1 MDNIKLTFS
10 ISDLSELTGISAHS
24 IRIWERRY
32 NLLEPV
38 RTDTNI
44 RRYTNDDLRKLLNIS
59 LLLKE
64 GVKISELANY
74 SDQQL
79 NARVNSMLSTVQ
91 DDQHAMN
98 ELKMAML
105 HFDTRKFEDVY
116 NRLTGSMS
124 FYDVFLQVMIPFLD
138 HIGSLW
144 QTNSISVAHE
154 HYVSNLLRQKLFF
167 QIEKLPKPDPKNQKL
182 YVLFL
187 PIHELHELGLL
198 FIHYVLLLNGHNSIY
213 LGPDVGLPSLEGI
226 PVDKPRVFVTYLTIT
241 PADELLPG
249 FFAEA
254 KQILLGP
261 QDQLHALGHRVCH
274 FKPAK
279 GSKNIFIYPSLKDY
293 LATNNTL
300 HLSK

>member
-1 MDNIKLTFS
+1 MDNIQISFS
-10 ISDLSELTGISAHS
+10 ISDLSELTGINAHS

-38 RTDTNI
+38 RTDSNI
-44 RRYTNDDLRKLLNIS
+44 RRYNNDDLRKLLNIS

-64 GVKISELANY
+64 GLKISELASY

-91 DDQHAMN
+91 DDKHAMN

-105 HFDTRKFEDVY
+105 SFDTRKFEDVY
-116 NRLTGSMS
+116 NRLSGSMS
-124 FYDVFLQVMIPFLD
+124 FYNIFLNIMIPFLD

-167 QIEKLPKPDPKNQKL
+167 QVEKLPMPDPIGQKL

-198 FIHYVLLLNGHNSIY
+198 FIHYTLLLNGYNSIY

-226 PVDKPRVFVTYLTIT
+226 PKNKSRVFVTYLTIT
-241 PADELLPG
+241 PAEELLPG
-249 FFAEA
+249 FFTEA
-254 KQILLGP
+254 KKTLLGP
-261 QDQLHALGHRVCH
+261 HDQLHALGHRVRN
-274 FKPAK
+274 FKLAK
-279 GSKNIFIYPSLKDY
+279 GVKNIFIYSSLKEY
-293 LATNNTL
+293 LVTNNTL